1 MSPRVRVIVGL
12 LAIFV
17 GGVWLLQG
25 LNVLPGSVMTGDSK
39 WVLIGLAVVAAGLVL
54 FFNGL
59 GKSRKK
65 K

>member
-1 MSPRVRVIVGL
+1 MSPRVRVIIGL
-12 LAIFV
+12 VAIFV
-17 GGVWLLQG
+17 GGVWMFQG

-39 WVLIGLAVVAAGLVL
+39 WVVIGLAVVAAGLVL
-54 FFNGL
+54 LLNGV